1 MAKKVSDAFE
11 EKQIVADILAGD
23 QQAFRNLIEQYQN
36 LVSHIV
42 FRMISHQVDREELC
56 QEIFIKVYRNLA
68 SFKFQ
73 SKLSTWVGRIA
84 YHACINFLKKKRI
97 PLLDDLAKEYGAD
110 HHERNKADFGAN
122 SLADHAVTAIPEQ
135 ERALANHELRAML
148 EREITNLPAQYRALI
163 TLFHVEEM
171 SLKEIAEIMDM
182 PEGTIK
188 NYLFRARRVLKERLM
203 EKYQIEDLL
212 V

>member
-23 QQAFRNLIEQYQN
+23 QQAFRNLIEQYQK

-84 YHACINFLKKKRI
+84 YHACINFLKKNRGK
-97 PLLDDLAKEYGAD
+97 
-110 HHERNKADFGAN
+110 
-122 SLADHAVTAIPEQ
+122 
-135 ERALANHELRAML
+135 
-148 EREITNLPAQYRALI
+148 
-163 TLFHVEEM
+163 
-171 SLKEIAEIMDM
+171 
-182 PEGTIK
+182 
-188 NYLFRARRVLKERLM
+188 
-203 EKYQIEDLL
+203 
-212 V
+212 